1 MGGGG
6 DGGNIRLSAEL
17 GFYLIFFFKNTN
29 LYFFGTVALCPGG
42 GIPAQTGLPHP
53 DEHHKRGP
61 EAVGGAAGQGWD
73 DCASGLVG

>member
-1 MGGGG
+1 
-6 DGGNIRLSAEL
+6 
-17 GFYLIFFFKNTN
+17 
-29 LYFFGTVALCPGG
+29 VPWG

-73 DCASGLVG
+73 DCASGLVGYVGSRKVCSGGGWLLPPVWGDLVSCME